1 MKINEIAPPMPI
13 TKRDMAIKKQSDTAL
28 LKSKTS
34 KDRMGLDTMVMVNK
48 GMQDKIAQ
56 TQADAN
62 KLSKAAGIDPNLVN
76 KQIKQSFSATP
87 NPQLKQRFSKKSMGS
102 M

>member
-1 MKINEIAPPMPI
+1 
-13 TKRDMAIKKQSDTAL
+13 
-28 LKSKTS
+28 
-34 KDRMGLDTMVMVNK
+34 MGLDTMVTVNK

-76 KQIKQSFSATP
+76 KQIKQSFSSTP
-87 NPQLKQRFSKKSMGS
+87 NPQLKQRFSKKSVGS

>member
-1 MKINEIAPPMPI
+1 
-13 TKRDMAIKKQSDTAL
+13 
-28 LKSKTS
+28 
-34 KDRMGLDTMVMVNK
+34 
-48 GMQDKIAQ
+48 MQDKIAQ

-76 KQIKQSFSATP
+76 KQIKQSFSSTP
-87 NPQLKQRFSKKSMGS
+87 NPQLKQRFSKKSVGS